1 MDSLFLARSTRDTAF
16 CCASS
21 ARELH
26 FTPSEALP
34 VGRLS
39 FPEKVEDE
47 PKEEEQAAP
56 EDEARPS

>member
-1 MDSLFLARSTRDTAF
+1 M
-16 CCASS
+16 
-21 ARELH
+21 
-26 FTPSEALP
+26 
-34 VGRLS
+34 GRLS